1 MGICFQPWNKI
12 AEYDRPVFV
21 YKFAVVHL
29 AALLNE
35 TNLSKRKI
43 KHTVQ
48 YLLYI
53 SEDILLSLSVDNFF
67 WEFAFILI
75 SSFAIRNINSQKNT
89 QALSVKFSIDFASKF
104 AKIEPHK
111 IKEFKKLYKM
121 SSKCKF
127 IPRIL
132 FALLGRRR
140 ETTALAVVD
149 DRTTT
154 AFAGCLTRISLPV
167 VVV

>member
-53 SEDILLSLSVDNFF
+53 SEAILLSLSVDNFF

-111 IKEFKKLYKM
+111 IKEFKKPYKM

-127 IPRIL
+127 IPRI
-132 FALLGRRR
+132 
-140 ETTALAVVD
+140 
-149 DRTTT
+149 
-154 AFAGCLTRISLPV
+154 
-167 VVV
+167 